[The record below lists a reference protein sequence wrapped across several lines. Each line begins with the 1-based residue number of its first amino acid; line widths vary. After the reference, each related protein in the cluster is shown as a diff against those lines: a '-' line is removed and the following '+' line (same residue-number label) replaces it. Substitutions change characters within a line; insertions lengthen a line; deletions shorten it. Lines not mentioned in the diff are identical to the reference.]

1 MLIELE
7 SSQIDD
13 WPGCR
18 KKVGKKRGEKSE
30 RGERARKVM
39 SGVFVLGAH

>member
-18 KKVGKKRGEKSE
+18 KKVGKKIE
-30 RGERARKVM
+30 RGVRA
-39 SGVFVLGAH
+39 